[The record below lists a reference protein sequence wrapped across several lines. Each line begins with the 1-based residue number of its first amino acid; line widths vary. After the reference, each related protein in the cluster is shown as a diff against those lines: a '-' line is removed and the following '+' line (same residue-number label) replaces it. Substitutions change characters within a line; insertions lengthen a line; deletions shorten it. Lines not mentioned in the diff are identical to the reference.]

1 MMFSVR
7 VTNYNNNLML
17 NICDA
22 DLLGRELVEGKLSLR
37 IKPSY
42 YGERMVDRTEAE
54 SLLKS
59 SPIINM
65 AGEATVSLST
75 KLGIGSRN
83 GVRSISGVPFLI
95 VFRM

>member
-1 MMFSVR
+1 MFSVQ
-7 VTNYNNNLML
+7 VTNYNNNPML

-42 YGERMVDRTEAE
+42 YGERIVNRTEAE

-65 AGEATVSLST
+65 AGEETVSLST

>member
-1 MMFSVR
+1 MFSVR
-7 VTNYNNNLML
+7 VTNYNNNPML

-42 YGERMVDRTEAE
+42 YGERIVNRTEAE

-65 AGEATVSLST
+65 AGEETVSLST

>member
-1 MMFSVR
+1 
-7 VTNYNNNLML
+7 
-17 NICDA
+17 
-22 DLLGRELVEGKLSLR
+22 
-37 IKPSY
+37 
-42 YGERMVDRTEAE
+42 
-54 SLLKS
+54 
-59 SPIINM
+59 M

>member
-1 MMFSVR
+1 MFSVR

-42 YGERMVDRTEAE
+42 YGERLVDRTEAE

-65 AGEATVSLST
+65 AGEETVSLST
-75 KLGIGSRN
+75 NLGIGSRN